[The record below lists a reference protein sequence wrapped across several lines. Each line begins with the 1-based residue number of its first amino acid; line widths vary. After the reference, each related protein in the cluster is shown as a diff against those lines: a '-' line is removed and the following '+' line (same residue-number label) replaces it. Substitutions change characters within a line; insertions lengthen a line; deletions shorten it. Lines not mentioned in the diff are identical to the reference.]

1 MVWPLPELP
10 IRWEGLDSGPK
21 LDDGR
26 RTVVIVSEENFSLIQ
41 RNLLGLLA
49 PRQSPGLA
57 AANGPTRRALR
68 WLGPRG

>member
-10 IRWEGLDSGPK
+10 IRWEGLDWGPK

-26 RTVVIVSEENFSLIQ
+26 RTVVIVSDENFSLIQ

-49 PRQSPGLA
+49 PRQSPGC
-57 AANGPTRRALR
+57 PAL
-68 WLGPRG
+68 PKT